1 MRQLMI
7 SGSAVFL
14 FLGLIQN
21 GRAPTVSFRHAA
33 RIGWLVGER
42 VAELVHGQ
50 GWSSGFGGVNGV
62 TVPGTH
68 LIRVKL
74 GHPSFFWCA
83 KR

>member
-1 MRQLMI
+1 
-7 SGSAVFL
+7 
-14 FLGLIQN
+14 
-21 GRAPTVSFRHAA
+21 
-33 RIGWLVGER
+33 
-42 VAELVHGQ
+42 
-50 GWSSGFGGVNGV
+50 VNGV